1 MVVVCLGL
9 APFLSGLLFSL
20 DETQIW
26 LGDLRVVVVV
36 GPVCLLVCFDLP
48 AFMDQLCPCT
58 NVFLTAYAHVRTEP
72 QSDIGQTRGK
82 KVEMIQ
88 CYHLLH
94 ELAHELPRFC
104 GFVWCCCFL
113 VCVGGFAFGLGVW
126 FFGGDFVTASQEPRN
141 HTL

>member
-58 NVFLTAYAHVRTEP
+58 NVFLTAYAHLRTEP
-72 QSDIGQTRGK
+72 QSDIGQARREKKTGRPRPAERHRAPVKKNLKKSVEWTRS
-82 KVEMIQ
+82 
-88 CYHLLH
+88 
-94 ELAHELPRFC
+94 
-104 GFVWCCCFL
+104 L
-113 VCVGGFAFGLGVW
+113 VAVFYCL
-126 FFGGDFVTASQEPRN
+126 
-141 HTL
+141 

>member
-1 MVVVCLGL
+1 VVVVCLGL

-82 KVEMIQ
+82 KRKLIDTLPQHCDKTGLDLQQVDLTLM
-88 CYHLLH
+88 LLRS
-94 ELAHELPRFC
+94 LP
-104 GFVWCCCFL
+104 
-113 VCVGGFAFGLGVW
+113 
-126 FFGGDFVTASQEPRN
+126 
-141 HTL
+141 

>member
-82 KVEMIQ
+82 KKEVDR
-88 CYHLLH
+88 Y
-94 ELAHELPRFC
+94 LASALRQD
-104 GFVWCCCFL
+104 WL
-113 VCVGGFAFGLGVW
+113 GFATGRLDIDVAEILAL
-126 FFGGDFVTASQEPRN
+126 T
-141 HTL
+141 